1 MDPSDHVR
9 QALASVMNDMSPVLG
24 RENTINHLLP
34 MLLTL
39 LRDTNPEVRNSL
51 RGESGVTL
59 ERHDTRFSQEGGVWM
74 PTGSLQSLARRRA
87 WGISKIKQRSK
98 KEPPHSRD
106 GTPCGELAISYID
119 LIWNC
124 ARRKTPKT

>member
-39 LRDTNPEVRNSL
+39 LRDTNPEVCTS
-51 RGESGVTL
+51 EV
-59 ERHDTRFSQEGGVWM
+59 EW
-74 PTGSLQSLARRRA
+74 
-87 WGISKIKQRSK
+87 K
-98 KEPPHSRD
+98 
-106 GTPCGELAISYID
+106 
-119 LIWNC
+119 
-124 ARRKTPKT
+124 

>member
-39 LRDTNPEVRNSL
+39 LRDTNPEVLYS
-51 RGESGVTL
+51 TY
-59 ERHDTRFSQEGGVWM
+59 T
-74 PTGSLQSLARRRA
+74 T
-87 WGISKIKQRSK
+87 
-98 KEPPHSRD
+98 
-106 GTPCGELAISYID
+106 YIQY
-119 LIWNC
+119 IWC
-124 ARRKTPKT
+124 ILTAL